1 MENETTS
8 RGARVVLSLDL
19 VPGREAGFNAWY
31 SRIVALAKEFAG
43 LVEVQ
48 LIEPVSGV
56 QNQWTLIL
64 TFDSISRLR
73 ALLNDGRYRVI
84 AADAETATGAVL
96 DQQVVRDVQ
105 QVTVPVTVVVSQLL
119 KPGVEAAYEKW
130 QLKVDEAARK
140 FPGFLG
146 TELLKPVAGVQ
157 DEWVVIFRFDS
168 SRHLDDWFA
177 SDVYV
182 ELKKEAEAFYK
193 SVQVRRIGRGFE
205 DWFANAAG
213 DTVTL
218 VPQWKMAMVVLLTLF
233 PTDLLLSMFVTP
245 LMGFLPLPLAVFIS
259 NIISVT
265 FLTWVVMPVVT
276 RALHRWLEAEQI
288 RHTVLGAA
296 MLCVIYAIMVMTFIE
311 ARS

>member
-1 MENETTS
+1 VVNETTS
-8 RGARVVLSLDL
+8 TGARAVLSLDL
-19 VPGREAGFNAWY
+19 VPGREADFNAWY
-31 SRIVALAKEFAG
+31 SRMVALAKEFAG

-73 ALLNDGRYRVI
+73 ALLNDGRYRGI
-84 AADAETATGAVL
+84 TADAEAATGAVL
-96 DQQVVRDVQ
+96 DQQVVPDVRP
-105 QVTVPVTVVVSQLL
+105 VTVPVTVVVSQLL
-119 KPGVEAAYEKW
+119 KPGVESAYEKW

-140 FPGFLG
+140 FPVFLG
-146 TELLKPVAGVQ
+146 TELLRPVAGVQ

-168 SRHLDDWFA
+168 AKHLDDWFA

-213 DTVTL
+213 DTATGI
-218 VPQWKMAMVVLLTLF
+218 PQWKMAMVVLLTLF
-233 PTDLLLSMFVTP
+233 PTVMLLSMFVTP
-245 LMGFLPLPLAVFIS
+245 LMGSLPLPLAVFIS
-259 NIISVT
+259 NIISVGL
-265 FLTWVVMPVVT
+265 LTWVIMPVAT
-276 RALHRWLEAEQI
+276 RALRRWLESEQI
-288 RHTVLGAA
+288 GQTVLGAA
-296 MLCVIYAIMVMTFIE
+296 MICVIYAILVVAFIA